1 MNISEAAEMTGLP
14 VKTVRYYD
22 DIGLVVAERSS
33 NGYRNYGDNHIN
45 RLRFLQR
52 SRSLGFSIEDCR
64 SLLSLYDD
72 ADRASSDVKQLAQA
86 RIDEIDEK
94 IRQLGSL
101 RETLA
106 ELVSACH
113 GDDRPD
119 CPIIA
124 DLARSPVPEQA
135 T

>member
-1 MNISEAAEMTGLP
+1 MNISEAADAAGLP

-22 DIGLVVAERSS
+22 DIGLVVADRSS
-33 NGYRNYGDNHIN
+33 NGYRNYSDNHVN

-72 ADRASSDVKQLAQA
+72 ADRASADVKKLAQA
-86 RIDEIDEK
+86 RIDEIEEK

-101 RETLA
+101 RDTLS
-106 ELVSACH
+106 ELVNACH
-113 GDDRPD
+113 GDARPD

-124 DLARSPVPEQA
+124 DLAGGPARLNG
-135 T
+135 